1 MKSVILAPKNC
12 PYDVD
17 DILTTM
23 NKATPSE
30 RWPGTS
36 WVQITDCML
45 RAADASH
52 PAGSAGG
59 AWEVTQT
66 EAQMPRHRHLP
77 YGQTSDGNNNPI
89 VNAKKSGDDYGAY
102 LQYGYT
108 NTPGHYIYTEYA
120 GSGQPMP
127 IVNKYIAC
135 YIWQRTA

>member
-1 MKSVILAPKNC
+1 MKSVISAPKNC

-23 NKATPSE
+23 NKAIPSE
-30 RWPGTS
+30 RWPGTT
-36 WVQITDCML
+36 WTQITDCML

-66 EAQMPRHRHLP
+66 EAQMPRHRHTANGVAIKNG
-77 YGQTSDGNNNPI
+77 YQSGSTDDYFTMRSSERTNITGQTEY
-89 VNAKKSGDDYGAY
+89 V
-102 LQYGYT
+102 T
-108 NTPGHYIYTEYA
+108 YA

>member
-1 MKSVILAPKNC
+1 MKSVISAPKNC

-30 RWPGTS
+30 RWPGTT

-52 PAGSAGG
+52 PAGETGG

-66 EAQMPRHRHLP
+66 EAQMPRHVHLP

-89 VNAKKSGDDYGAY
+89 VNPKQSGNYHGAY

-108 NTPGHYIYTEYA
+108 ATDSSYIYTGAA

-127 IVNKYIAC
+127 IVNKYITC